1 MANLVCD
8 PSSLQAA
15 QPCLQA
21 LSVTQLLSVI
31 ALALCRINGGSIDT
45 VCSANT
51 LMDDAKCFLWMNDKK
66 QLESL
71 AALLVNWAVD
81 NGFLASALDAR
92 ESITC
97 LASLSQSDLH
107 AIITKLICEGISS
120 GTLITPIV

>member
-1 MANLVCD
+1 MATLLCTPNA
-8 PSSLQAA
+8 LQAV

-45 VCSANT
+45 VCTANS
-51 LMDDAKCFLWMNDKK
+51 LVDDAKCFLWMNDKK

-81 NGFLASALDAR
+81 NGFLASAQDAR

-97 LASLSQSDLH
+97 LATLSQSDLH
-107 AIITKLICEGISS
+107 AIIVKLICEGISS